1 MRIRDIMSTDVRY
14 VHPDTSIEEVE
25 HIFTETNYGTL
36 PVVDKEGNLK
46 GVVTLSTLITLLMP
60 HVPSYFE
67 KLHDFD
73 FETLVDFRCRARK
86 KHRKVADFMIREVV
100 TVGEN
105 EHTIRAAIL
114 LYKHDLNRL
123 PVMSGTKVV
132 GLVGRRDIWK
142 ALLSAMEK
150 DSCSWR

>member
-1 MRIRDIMSTDVRY
+1 MRIREIMSTDVRF
-14 VHPDTSIEEVE
+14 VRPDTGIEEVE
-25 HIFTETNYGTL
+25 KIFTDTNYGTL
-36 PVVDKEGNLK
+36 PVIDDKGKLV

-60 HVPSYFE
+60 HVPTYFE
-67 KLHDFD
+67 RLHDFD

-86 KHRKVADFMIREVV
+86 KHRKVADFMIREVI

-105 EHTIRAAIL
+105 EHAIRAAIL

-123 PVMSGTKVV
+123 PVISNNKVV
-132 GLVGRRDIWK
+132 GLVGRREIWK